1 MRIYKE
7 THPSWIAAFVE
18 HSRMH
23 GVRPDA
29 PDGLLGDAESEED
42 CAIAATTAKALM
54 ISSLDNMEDG
64 CFFFQTS
71 GAIFYGVRE
80 RRRRRAVVME

>member
-7 THPSWIAAFVE
+7 THPSRIAAFVE
-18 HSRMH
+18 HSRTH

-29 PDGLLGDAESEED
+29 LLGNAESEED
-42 CAIAATTAKALM
+42 CAVTATMAKALM

-64 CFFFQTS
+64 FFTS